1 MANLTHIMSRLQQ
14 TPPSTII
21 EPELF
26 EEQTE
31 TEEAYEPQ
39 HPTLAFH
46 AQLQTQEKADHLE
59 NYVEVDPYEGKE

>member
-1 MANLTHIMSRLQQ
+1 MSRLQQ

-26 EEQTE
+26 EEQGE
-31 TEEAYEPQ
+31 TMEESYEPQ

-46 AQLQTQEKADHLE
+46 AKLQSQEKVDHLE